1 MKTKSL
7 IGLLVIGIVLISGC
21 VQQTPKMGEL
31 GAETVVKTPATQ
43 LPDETPTTTQ
53 PPETPTTT
61 QPPAINF
68 LTYENPM
75 YGIRIKYPQGW
86 KRREAPD
93 MVGFASPEKDA
104 SLIVNVF
111 DISTHPV
118 TLEEY
123 KQHLVNQCKTPDC
136 NIIDSGDTTLAN
148 NPAYKLVY
156 TMEGPLNMMVIF
168 TIKDNKLYSLTYTA
182 GSNEYSKYLD
192 TVDEMVNSFEII

>member
-1 MKTKSL
+1 MKIRFL

-21 VQQTPKMGEL
+21 VRQENPKMGEP
-31 GAETVVKTPATQ
+31 GAQTIVKAPA
-43 LPDETPTTTQ
+43 
-53 PPETPTTT
+53 T

-68 LTYENPM
+68 LTYESLTT
-75 YGIRIKYPQGW
+75 GIRIKYPQGW

-123 KQHLVNQCKTPDC
+123 KQHLVNQCKAPNC
-136 NIIDSGDTTLAN
+136 NIIDSSDTTLAN

-156 TMEGPLNMMVIF
+156 TMEGPANMIVIF

-182 GSNEYSKYLD
+182 ESNEYSKYLG
-192 TVDEMVNSFEII
+192 TINEMIDSFEII